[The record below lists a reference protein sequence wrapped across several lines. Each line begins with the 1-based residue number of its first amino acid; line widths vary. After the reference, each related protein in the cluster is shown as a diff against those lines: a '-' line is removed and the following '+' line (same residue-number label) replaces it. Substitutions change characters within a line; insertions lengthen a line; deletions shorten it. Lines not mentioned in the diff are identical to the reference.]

1 MREGLLPAAV
11 AGVVLAVSLVLG
23 IAAWN
28 HGDVLFGV
36 FLGAITLLSLV
47 QVTYHFRRFMKG

>member
-36 FLGAITLLSLV
+36 FLGVITLLSLV